1 MSAAGSSNP
10 EYVVA
15 RVRARRGSLY
25 GDEEYRKL
33 TRMGPAE
40 IARFMEE
47 STYGAEIN
55 ALGSRHGGVDL

>member
-1 MSAAGSSNP
+1 MSAVGSSNP

-40 IARFMEE
+40 IARFMESRATARR
-47 STYGAEIN
+47 STP
-55 ALGSRHGGVDL
+55 SGVVTAAWT